1 MTPVHIVGLH
11 LDAQTGTS
19 ILLLGEVERT
29 TRVLPIFIGP
39 TEARAI
45 ALAAQNV
52 TPPRPFT
59 HDLLIDVIEA
69 LDAQLMRVEI
79 TELRDGTFHAEL
91 EVSMA
96 DETHRISTRPSDGIA
111 LAVRRDAPIYVNP
124 EVLDDAAVEVEKEGD
139 EEFDEEEVESIVAD
153 FQNFLATATP
163 SDFEASQ
170 DDDTDTDDA
179 DDI

>member
-1 MTPVHIVGLH
+1 MIPVHIVGLH
-11 LDAQTGTS
+11 LDARTGAS
-19 ILLLGEVERT
+19 ILLLGEIDET

-69 LDAQLMRVEI
+69 LDAELVRVEI
-79 TELRDGTFHAEL
+79 TELRDGTFLAEL
-91 EVSMA
+91 EVSAA

-111 LAVRRDAPIYVNP
+111 LAVRRNAPIFVSS
-124 EVLDDAAVEVEKEGD
+124 EVLDDAAVAVAKEGEVD
-139 EEFDEEEVESIVAD
+139 FDEEEVESIVAE

-163 SDFEASQ
+163 DDFEPMPG
-170 DDDTDTDDA
+170 DDDSNDSA
-179 DDI
+179 DE